1 MATTIEI
8 DDALQSR
15 VERLANLR
23 QTPAGEVMREA
34 IAQYVEREEAR
45 QSFMQEAV
53 ASWAHYQQTG
63 LHLTREEASAWL
75 KTWGT
80 EADAEPPECHT

>member
-1 MATTIEI
+1 MVTSIEI
-8 DDALQSR
+8 DDALKNR
-15 VERLANLR
+15 VENLANLR
-23 QTPAGEVMREA
+23 QKSADSVMREA

-45 QSFMQEAV
+45 ESFKQEAIE
-53 ASWAHYQQTG
+53 SWAEYQETG
-63 LHLTREEASAWL
+63 LHLTGEEVSAWL